1 MVAIYVRISSSHQPQ
16 PRVLAPADVVVSKK
30 THLRDESGR
39 LLRHHVLQAV
49 EHGFGRGRVLER
61 VRLGCGGGPLGCGR
75 FFQERAVDVVLGE
88 VGSEGDERGWREVR
102 AVRAEELTASDGAPA
117 KE

>member
-1 MVAIYVRISSSHQPQ
+1 MN
-16 PRVLAPADVVVSKK
+16 
-30 THLRDESGR
+30 THLRDEPGR

-61 VRLGCGGGPLGCGR
+61 VRLGCGGSSLGRGR

-88 VGSEGDERGWREVR
+88 VGSEGDERGGREVR
-102 AVRAEELTASDGAPA
+102 AVGAEELTAGDGASERAQEVNVQVGLAEEGGTGRTVP
-117 KE
+117 